1 MTRAVPVDNDAGL
14 GKTKMRLDIPSIVGN
29 SGPIVALRALIHE
42 YGPTDAPV
50 LIEGE
55 SGTGKE
61 LVARALHDVHR
72 PNARFVPVNCGAI
85 PKDLIASEL
94 FGHEKGSFTGAS
106 SRHEGVFERAGDGTV
121 LLDEIGELPSEH
133 QVSLLR
139 VLESRRVQRVGGSG
153 EIPIKARV
161 LSASNKYLAD
171 RVREGAFREDLFYRL
186 AVLPIKVP
194 PLRERR
200 DDIPLLAHHFLE
212 SYAIEY
218 ATPEDISADVLR
230 ELQAFMWPGNV
241 RELKHAL
248 LRAGL
253 SCRGRNSV
261 DSLPGTI
268 RSPSVRTN
276 PAALLEAGTSIREA
290 ERILIRRTL
299 SHYDGKRKPSAE
311 ALGISLKTL
320 YNRLKEYEIDGST
333 G

>member
-1 MTRAVPVDNDAGL
+1 
-14 GKTKMRLDIPSIVGN
+14 MRLDNRSIVGN
-29 SGPIVALRALIHE
+29 SERIVALRALIHE

-72 PNARFVPVNCGAI
+72 PHSRFVPVNCGAI

-106 SRHEGVFERAGDGTV
+106 SRREGVFERAGDGTV

-139 VLESRRVQRVGGSG
+139 VLESRHVQRVGGSR
-153 EIPIKARV
+153 EVPIKARV
-161 LSASNKYLAD
+161 LSATNKYLAD
-171 RVREGAFREDLFYRL
+171 RVRDGAFREDLFYRL

-200 DDIPLLAHHFLE
+200 DDIPLLALHFLE
-212 SYAIEY
+212 GFAVEY
-218 ATPEDISADVLR
+218 ETPPDVSAEVLH
-230 ELQAFMWPGNV
+230 ELQTFAWPGNV

-253 SCRGRNSV
+253 SCRGRDSV
-261 DSLPGTI
+261 DSLPGMM
-268 RSPSVRTN
+268 RSPSVGTN
-276 PAALLEAGTSIREA
+276 SAPLEAGMSIREV
-290 ERILIRRTL
+290 ERKLIRLTL
-299 SHYDGKRKPSAE
+299 MHYGDKRKPSAD

-320 YNRLKEYEIDGST
+320 YNRLKEYDVDDSKG
-333 G
+333 